1 MNGIC
6 SAAVAFCEPICL
18 NWPPSS
24 VAAFWAPSA
33 AASKYGLLI
42 ALGMNTTLRSAA
54 AADGDPPASAL
65 AEALSG
71 AAADADA
78 DAAADGAV
86 VAPPPPQAA
95 TANAAARDSAAIGRT
110 RSMFKVIPPG

>member
-18 NWPPSS
+18 NCPPSS
-24 VAAFWAPSA
+24 VAAFCAPSA

-54 AADGDPPASAL
+54 AADGDAPVAAL
-65 AEALSG
+65 ADALSTG
-71 AAADADA
+71 AA

-95 TANAAARDSAAIGRT
+95 TANAAARLSAAMGRT
-110 RSMFKVIPPG
+110 RSVIT